1 MYDLPTTMPAD
12 VVGTLDQV
20 PDLAAY
26 FPSKTKGKHQ
36 TMPAQPASAD
46 GPAGA
51 DAPPTPPA
59 LDRQVAQQCRGGRP
73 SRTLSRSR
81 RHKLLLVAHRTRV
94 AVALDDAA
102 YVPTR
107 HPVAVSPS
115 ASLMLTRATPCAAS
129 QITCAPHLALR
140 KIATLNAALPTLLT
154 DVNGWRK
161 AMDSRVHRAG
171 VACPV
176 HVETLAA
183 APDLLSLPDHMLA
196 EFLVALPRASFN
208 ALAYVYNPNPPK
220 LPLYK
225 YVVAGGGAGIAEIL
239 VMYPLDVVKT
249 RLQLQVSKAGS
260 EVAYSGVVDCLTKI
274 VRAEG
279 PLALYRGIASPILA
293 EAPKRAWKFA
303 SNEQFKQAFKGI
315 MPAPIIPA
323 LAGASAGLT
332 EAGINAPFELVKV
345 RLQAKGSAYTSTLN
359 AATSILRHEGVG
371 ALYRGASA
379 QAARN
384 AVWNGVYFALIFE
397 LKAAFPDPTSKSEEL
412 LRNMAAG
419 TIGGTSRMNNMPK
432 GEPLPSI
439 TACLRDIYL
448 HEGGARAMWK
458 GLTPRLLRLGPG
470 GGIMLVAFDY
480 IASLLG

>member
-208 ALAYVYNPNPPK
+208 ALVSNRSD
-220 LPLYK
+220 LYT
-225 YVVAGGGAGIAEIL
+225 L
-239 VMYPLDVVKT
+239 LRFQRWD
-249 RLQLQVSKAGS
+249 
-260 EVAYSGVVDCLTKI
+260 
-274 VRAEG
+274 
-279 PLALYRGIASPILA
+279 
-293 EAPKRAWKFA
+293 
-303 SNEQFKQAFKGI
+303 
-315 MPAPIIPA
+315 
-323 LAGASAGLT
+323 
-332 EAGINAPFELVKV
+332 ELVWKPRFLADYV
-345 RLQAKGSAYTSTLN
+345 ARGRGGKTPGPNSSWRKLHRRFSSVSV
-359 AATSILRHEGVG
+359 SI
-371 ALYRGASA
+371 S
-379 QAARN
+379 
-384 AVWNGVYFALIFE
+384 
-397 LKAAFPDPTSKSEEL
+397 
-412 LRNMAAG
+412 
-419 TIGGTSRMNNMPK
+419 
-432 GEPLPSI
+432 LPSSS
-439 TACLRDIYL
+439 RRRRRVQQR
-448 HEGGARAMWK
+448 G
-458 GLTPRLLRLGPG
+458 
-470 GGIMLVAFDY
+470 
-480 IASLLG
+480 